1 MIDSLDW
8 AGHLFM
14 VGLWLLLFG
23 NDAVD
28 VVMCAWQSA
37 VSTCYARRWR
47 GVK

>member
-8 AGHLFM
+8 VGHAFM

-28 VVMCAWQSA
+28 VVRSRWRRAVVAW
-37 VSTCYARRWR
+37 RWR